1 MLGYAIVNPTYALKN
16 LLFLIGSN
24 QFCLSNDMPSHC
36 FFKLSF
42 IGLMQVRQ
50 FNIQCVELMKVPMPA
65 NGRAGAPVAS
75 FFPVI
80 FALLRT

>member
-1 MLGYAIVNPTYALKN
+1 MLIKN

-36 FFKLSF
+36 FFKLGF

-50 FNIQCVELMKVPMPA
+50 FNIQCVELVKTHA
-65 NGRAGAPVAS
+65 GKWAGRGPCS
-75 FFPVI
+75 QFFPVI
-80 FALLRT
+80 FALLST